1 MLGEIRIYVVD
12 CDEAQCKLGK
22 EVGQDTT
29 IEEFADIAEQLGTVY
44 TLSNFLQKIN
54 DEELN
59 TLTNCFV
66 KGATVYDGLIVEQ
79 F

>member
-1 MLGEIRIYVVD
+1 MLGELRIYLID
-12 CDEAQCKLGK
+12 CGEAQSKLNK
-22 EVGQDTT
+22 EIGQDTT

-54 DEELN
+54 DEELDN
-59 TLTNCFV
+59 LTNCFV
-66 KGATVYDGLIVEQ
+66 RGALVYDGLIVEQ